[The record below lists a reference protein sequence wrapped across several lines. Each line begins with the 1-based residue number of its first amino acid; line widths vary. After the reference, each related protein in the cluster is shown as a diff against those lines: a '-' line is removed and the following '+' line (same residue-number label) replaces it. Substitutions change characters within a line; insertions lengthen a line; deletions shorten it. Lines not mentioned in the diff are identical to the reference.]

1 MVIQALRDKFA
12 GRLKPEG
19 PKTDEKPEATSPK
32 LKTAEATAPVSR
44 AAKKEV
50 SKPEKPV
57 IQLNIG
63 PHEHITDKASVKNKS
78 ALKIL
83 SFYQHGAEVKNKAG
97 ENEKT
102 EAFFSA
108 KQDELLVHIPASIAA
123 EKLANSSVFKR
134 LTSMFSSFKVNDALT
149 RLKEGTEI
157 DLISEG
163 NEPTSPGKLRELT
176 RAGVYSFVA
185 VHQANDKG
193 DFAPKAD
200 LLVPVMDLHALL
212 EHLKAN
218 VPKGIAKEFHA
229 QFKADVEKLEANP
242 RLKNV
247 MFIDEALALK
257 ANKDKYSSET
267 ELRKALCCVTDV
279 LSLNSEVLVSS
290 DLIGKGEEA
299 QARGKEYSAFDFQYP
314 VISKQGAVSIVE
326 HPMTLVRNETR
337 KTEELPVE
345 QLNRVLQWH
354 FMSQLTN
361 PEKVGSHKEVLPM
374 LGKAFEANAGALNKF
389 NVDHGT
395 DTKKADPA
403 LAA

>member
-12 GRLKPEG
+12 SRPKAEG
-19 PKTDEKPEATSPK
+19 PKTDETAEATTPK
-32 LKTAEATAPVSR
+32 SKTAEATAPVSR

-50 SKPEKPV
+50 SKPEKPPV

-63 PHEHITDKASVKNKS
+63 PHEHITDAATVENKS

-83 SFYQHGAEVKNKAG
+83 KFYEHSKEVKEGDPA
-97 ENEKT
+97 KT
-102 EAFFSA
+102 EAFLSE
-108 KQDELLVHIPASIAA
+108 KKDELLVHIPAPIATA
-123 EKLANSSVFKR
+123 KLANNSIFKR
-134 LTSMFSSFKVNDALT
+134 FTSMFSSFKVNDALT

-176 RAGVYSFVA
+176 KAGVYSFVA
-185 VHQANDKG
+185 VHQANEKG

-212 EHLKAN
+212 EHLKNN
-218 VPKGIAKEFHA
+218 VPKGIAKEFHT
-229 QFKADVEKLEANP
+229 QFKADVEKLEADP
-242 RLKNV
+242 KLKNV

-257 ANKDKYSSET
+257 ANKNKYSSET

-299 QARGKEYSAFDFQYP
+299 QARGKEYSAFNFQYP

-337 KTEELPVE
+337 KSEELPVE

-354 FMSQLTN
+354 FMSQLTS
-361 PEKVGSHKEVLPM
+361 PEKIGSHKEVLPM
-374 LGKAFEANAGALNKF
+374 LSKAFEANAGALNKF

>member
-19 PKTDEKPEATSPK
+19 PKTDETAAATSLK

-63 PHEHITDKASVKNKS
+63 PHEHITDAATVENKS

-83 SFYQHGAEVKNKAG
+83 KFYEHSNEVKEGDPA
-97 ENEKT
+97 KT
-102 EAFFSA
+102 EAFLSE
-108 KQDELLVHIPASIAA
+108 KKDELLVHIPAPIAA
-123 EKLANSSVFKR
+123 AKLANNSIFKR
-134 LTSMFSSFKVNDALT
+134 FTSMFSSFKVNDALT

-176 RAGVYSFVA
+176 KAGVYSFVA
-185 VHQANDKG
+185 VHQANEKG
-193 DFAPKAD
+193 NFAPKAD

-212 EHLKAN
+212 EHLKNN
-218 VPKGIAKEFHA
+218 VPKGIAKEFHT
-229 QFKADVEKLEANP
+229 QFKADVEKLEADP
-242 RLKNV
+242 KLKNV

-337 KTEELPVE
+337 KSEELPVE

-354 FMSQLTN
+354 FMSQLTS
-361 PEKVGSHKEVLPM
+361 PEKIGSHKEVLPM

-395 DTKKADPA
+395 DTKKADPT